1 MRQRFS
7 VMAVAVALAALAQ
20 EAPKPQAAKPAAVKP
35 GVATSYKALKYPAL
49 NQIKVP
55 EPTRFELGNGM
66 VVYLVEDHELPTIT
80 VAARVW
86 AGDRW
91 EPVEKAGLASITGTV
106 MRTGG
111 TATRKGDQL
120 DEELD
125 RLGASVETGIGED
138 SGNASVSV
146 LKEDIDT
153 GLSILAD
160 VLQHPAFPQDKIDL
174 AKIQVREGIA
184 RRNDDPGSI
193 ASREFERVL
202 LGKNSAYGHIPEYA
216 TIDSIT
222 RADLI
227 AFHKKFF
234 QPENIILGAWGDFKA
249 EEMRAKIEKAL
260 GGWARGGQAKPPVP
274 ELEPGARKRAG
285 VYAINKDDVNQS
297 TVYMGFIGGKRN
309 DPDYYALTVM
319 NVVLGG
325 GFSSRLVNHVR
336 SDQGLAYSVGS
347 SWSAGWDRPGTFM
360 AEGGTKSE
368 TTVKIVHSIRN
379 EIQKMSE
386 EVTDDELARAKD
398 AILKGFAFEFDST
411 GKIVRRLM
419 TYDYFGYPGDYL
431 QQYQANI
438 RKVTKADVL
447 RVAKQYLKTDEL
459 AILVLGKEKDFD
471 QPLATLGKVTPIDI
485 TIPKAKQEALPAA
498 TPESIAKGKAL
509 LAATREATGGAA
521 VLKVKDY
528 TVVGSFTLSTPQGEI
543 SLKMEDTQNL
553 SGKMLNKLVTPMG
566 EMVQGY
572 DGKVAWMKMGQNV
585 REMPASQ
592 KGEVDGSLFRDTF
605 SLLQN
610 FENSA
615 LTVQALEAAEVD
627 GKAVE
632 GIAVSDPARKLMVK
646 LYVDA
651 KTKLLVKKVY
661 TGVLMGPPAE
671 TEEICS
677 DYREVEGMKVPFK
690 VVFNQGGKKR
700 AEQTTTELKINPGV
714 AEEAYKKP

>member
-1 MRQRFS
+1 
-7 VMAVAVALAALAQ
+7 MAVVVALAALAQ
-20 EAPKPQAAKPAAVKP
+20 EAPKPPAAKPAAVKP

-55 EPTRFELGNGM
+55 EPTRFELANGM
-66 VVYLVEDHELPTIT
+66 VVYLVEDHELPTISVSAMVRT
-80 VAARVW
+80 
-86 AGDRW
+86 GDRW
-91 EPVEKAGLASITGTV
+91 EPVGKAGLASITGAV

-138 SGNASVSV
+138 SGNATVSV

-160 VLQHPAFPQDKIDL
+160 VLQHPAFPPEKIDL

-202 LGKNSAYGHIPEYA
+202 YGKNSAYGHIPEYA

-222 RADLI
+222 QADLI
-227 AFHKKFF
+227 VFHKKFF

-297 TVYMGFIGGKRN
+297 TVYMGFIGGRRN
-309 DPDYYALTVM
+309 DPDYYALSVA

-336 SDQGLAYSVGS
+336 SDQGLAYAVGS
-347 SWSAGWDRPGTFM
+347 SWNAGWDRPGIFM

-386 EVTDDELARAKD
+386 AVSDDELAKAKD
-398 AILKGFAFEFDST
+398 QILKGFAFDFDST

-419 TYDYFGYPGDYL
+419 TYDYFGYPRDYL

-438 RKVTKADVL
+438 QKVTQADVL

-471 QPLATLGKVTPIDI
+471 QPLATLGQVTPIDI
-485 TIPKAKQEALPAA
+485 TIPKPKQEALPGA

-528 TVVGSFTLSTPQGEI
+528 TVVGSFVLSMPQGEI

-566 EMVQGY
+566 EIVQGY
-572 DGKVAWMKMGQNV
+572 DGKVFWAKTPQGV

-632 GIAVSDPARKLMVK
+632 GIAVSDPARKLVVK

-671 TEEICS
+671 TEEIYS

-700 AEQTTTELKINPGV
+700 AEQTTTEMKINPGV

>member
-1 MRQRFS
+1 M
-7 VMAVAVALAALAQ
+7 
-20 EAPKPQAAKPAAVKP
+20 KP

-80 VAARVW
+80 VSARVRT
-86 AGDRW
+86 GDRW

-285 VYAINKDDVNQS
+285 VYAINKDDVNQL

-714 AEEAYKKP
+714 AEEAYTKP

>member
-1 MRQRFS
+1 MRQRLS
-7 VMAVAVALAALAQ
+7 VMAVVVALAALAQ
-20 EAPKPQAAKPAAVKP
+20 EAPKPPAAKPAAVKP

-55 EPTRFELGNGM
+55 EPTRFELANGM
-66 VVYLVEDHELPTIT
+66 VVYLVEDHELPTISVSAMVRT
-80 VAARVW
+80 
-86 AGDRW
+86 GDRW
-91 EPVEKAGLASITGTV
+91 EPVGKAGLASITGAV

-138 SGNASVSV
+138 SGNATVSV

-160 VLQHPAFPQDKIDL
+160 VLQHPAFPPEKIDL

-202 LGKNSAYGHIPEYA
+202 YGKNSAYGHIPEYA

-222 RADLI
+222 QADLI
-227 AFHKKFF
+227 VFHKKFF

-297 TVYMGFIGGKRN
+297 TVYMGFIGGRRN
-309 DPDYYALTVM
+309 DPDYYALSVA

-336 SDQGLAYSVGS
+336 SDQGLAYAVGS
-347 SWSAGWDRPGTFM
+347 SWNAGWDRPGIFM

-386 EVTDDELARAKD
+386 AVSDDELAKAKD
-398 AILKGFAFEFDST
+398 QILKGFAFDFDST

-419 TYDYFGYPGDYL
+419 TYDYFGYPRDYL

-438 RKVTKADVL
+438 QKVTQADVL

-471 QPLATLGKVTPIDI
+471 QPLATLGQVTPIDI
-485 TIPKAKQEALPAA
+485 TIPKPKQEALPGA

-509 LAATREATGGAA
+509 LAATREAMGGAA
-521 VLKVKDY
+521 ILKVKDY
-528 TVVGSFTLSTPQGEI
+528 TVVGSFVLSMPQGEI

-566 EMVQGY
+566 EIVQGY
-572 DGKVAWMKMGQNV
+572 DGKVFWAKTPQGV

-632 GIAVSDPARKLMVK
+632 GIAVSDPARKLVVK

-671 TEEICS
+671 TEEIYS

-700 AEQTTTELKINPGV
+700 AEQTTTEMKINPGV